1 MATGAISSNIF
12 SRCTPAIGTDIEKCG
27 ALTLC
32 SAIYPGADDLQTWF
46 GGDSSAYKIIMDLA
60 AEHMR
65 GKVQGVRQNGL
76 YDFFSANARVISP
89 KKVRAFENAGRW
101 EFSPFF
107 NISRKRH
114 VNNNYWKV
122 TLAEAT
128 NGGWAQTD
136 DLDVTVE
143 SLSSIPIDARWFP
156 VGMRL
161 YVSGKHA
168 GTGSPASGDVVYH
181 LAFTV
186 KTVGAINGNAIALTL
201 VPNNAYSV
209 YASKSATLQ
218 EKAKVPLV
226 ANGTVL
232 GVLSRGVPNV
242 SDYEKWCAQIPG
254 LNNEQL
260 SPTWLETTRRSF
272 CEDSEVEAYLEALR
286 KTNSWF
292 RKFGD
297 VSSVDL
303 NRQIEEDFQRNQ
315 VNSWFFNKAYSDKQ
329 TVNSFMELPQ
339 ITVPSTTGLLLGAEG
354 KCVGR
359 KANAIGWYEQLSECD
374 RVYDMQAESLNIRK
388 FMNGLYHLKRAREGA
403 GIPSDT
409 IEVIGP
415 SFYMKQLAFGI
426 VQALADE
433 IGSDYFR
440 ITQALNTKNGSEVGP
455 FGFRFHQFDLNYPQ
469 INLRLV
475 AHEFFD
481 DLIAAHVAASGSG
494 AASVGRQIWLPD
506 WTSMYPGVLET
517 NTVVNES
524 GKLQDIAKVND
535 DYMCVMKVPTNKQRL
550 ISTTGTAILEA
561 ETTFQVFENLG
572 ASVEKGD
579 GADDSSYFTS

>member
-32 SAIYPGADDLQTWF
+32 SAVYPGADDLQTWF
-46 GGDSSAYKIIMDLA
+46 GGDSDAYKVIMDLA

-65 GKVQGVRQNGL
+65 GKVQGVKQNGL
-76 YDFFSANARVISP
+76 YDFLMANARVISP
-89 KKVRAFENAGRW
+89 KKVRAFEVAGRW
-101 EFSPFF
+101 EYTPFF
-107 NISRKRH
+107 NISRKRI
-114 VNNNYWKV
+114 VNNIYWKV

-136 DLDVTVE
+136 DLDVLVT

-168 GTGSPASGDVVYH
+168 GTGSPASGDVAYH
-181 LAFTV
+181 LAFTI
-186 KTVGAINGNAIALTL
+186 KTVGAIAGSSINLTL
-201 VPNNAYSV
+201 TPNNAYSV

-218 EKAKVPLV
+218 EKAKVPLL
-226 ANGTVL
+226 ANSSVL

-260 SPTWLETTRRSF
+260 HPCWLETTRRSF

-286 KTNSWF
+286 KTNGWF

-297 VSSVDL
+297 VPTVDL

-315 VNSWFFNKAYSDKQ
+315 VNSWFFNKPYSDKQ
-329 TVNSFMELPQ
+329 NINDYHELPQ
-339 ITVPSTTGLLLGAEG
+339 ITVPTTTGLLLGAEG

-374 RVYDMQAESLNIRK
+374 RVLDMQAESLNIRQ
-388 FMNGLYHLKRAREGA
+388 FMNGLYHLQRAREGA
-403 GIPSDT
+403 GVPSDV

-415 SFYMKQLAFGI
+415 SFYMKQLSFGI

-433 IGSDYFR
+433 LGSDYFR
-440 ITQALNTKNGSEVGP
+440 ITHALNTNKSEQGP

-469 INLRLV
+469 VNLRLM
-475 AHEFFD
+475 ASPFFD
-481 DLIAAHVAASGSG
+481 DLIAAHVAASGAS
-494 AASVGRQIWLPD
+494 AASVGRQLWLPD

-524 GKLQDIAKVND
+524 GSLQDIAKVND
-535 DYMCVMKVPTNKQRL
+535 DFMCVMKVPTKKQRL
-550 ISTTGTAILEA
+550 ISTTGTAVLEA

-572 ASVEKGD
+572 DTVEKGV
-579 GADDSSYFTS
+579 GTDDTAYFTS